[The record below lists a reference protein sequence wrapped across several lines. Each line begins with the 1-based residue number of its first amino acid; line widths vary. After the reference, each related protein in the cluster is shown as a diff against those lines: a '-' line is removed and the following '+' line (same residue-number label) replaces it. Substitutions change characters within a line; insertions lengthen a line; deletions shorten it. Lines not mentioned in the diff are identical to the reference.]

1 MSDFTKGKWKVD
13 AHTIR
18 VSCRVFRSVKTGDV
32 EYGNIAII
40 PTIHGMSEQE
50 ALANACLIAA
60 APEMYGELYEALQL
74 CEGKSSY
81 DGDEFASQAKSI
93 RELLARIDRPADV
106 ET

>member
-1 MSDFTKGKWKVD
+1 MGEFTKGKWKVD

-18 VSCRVFRSVKTGDV
+18 ISCRVFRSVKTGDV

-50 ALANACLIAA
+50 ALANARLIAA
-60 APEMYGELYEALQL
+60 APEMYEALERAL
-74 CEGKSSY
+74 NMLNCY
-81 DGDEFASQAKSI
+81 DPNNSVVGVI